1 MEKIL
6 MIMLGIS
13 LFSVLL
19 VLFLG
24 LVVFVRGG
32 EMNNKYGNKLM
43 QLRVITQ
50 TVSIS
55 IIIILVAIRVAGD

>member
-24 LVVFVRGG
+24 LIVFVRGG
-32 EMNNKYGNKLM
+32 EINTKYGNRLM

-50 TVSIS
+50 TVSII
-55 IIIILVAIRVAGD
+55 IIIILVTIRVAGD

>member
-1 MEKIL
+1 

>member
-1 MEKIL
+1 

-32 EMNNKYGNKLM
+32 EVNSKYGNKLM

-55 IIIILVAIRVAGD
+55 IIIVLVAIRVAGD

>member
-32 EMNNKYGNKLM
+32 EVNSKYGNKLM

-55 IIIILVAIRVAGD
+55 IIIVLVAIRVAGD

>member
-55 IIIILVAIRVAGD
+55 IIIVLVAIRVAGD